1 MTVARVVLEDY
12 PNTVLNVVKAK
23 YGLKDKSE
31 ALNKF
36 INDYGC
42 NEVEPKVKE
51 SYVKKILRI
60 EENHIK
66 KYGYKSQTVNE
77 LRKEIEEGK

>member
-1 MTVARVVLEDY
+1 MTVARVVLEEY

-42 NEVEPKVKE
+42 NEVELQVKE
-51 SYVKKILRI
+51 SYIKKILSMQ
-60 EENHIK
+60 EEHYK
-66 KYGYKSQTVNE
+66 KHTD
-77 LRKEIEEGK
+77 RKMSDEDLDRLFGK